1 MNRNNLRKVLTAR
14 SRAVEAVHW
23 RSKQHRFNNKNLKE
37 LEKSYRAK
45 EDIFDERSRSDADAD
60 NAKTEYQ
67 NSNKRNPS
75 SHTESSSS
83 SSNMM
88 VTNPHPS
95 AQSNEYGRCSRPSM
109 SCLIYLSSSL
119 PTICKNI
126 S

>member
-14 SRAVEAVHW
+14 SRAVEVVHW
-23 RSKQHRFNNKNLKE
+23 RNKQHRFDIKSLKE
-37 LEKSYRAK
+37 LEKSFRAK

-75 SHTESSSS
+75 SHTEIPSS

-88 VTNPHPS
+88 VMNPHPLP
-95 AQSNEYGRCSRPSM
+95 QSNVYGKYSRPSM
-109 SCLIYLSSSL
+109 SHLSVILIFD
-119 PTICKNI
+119 
-126 S
+126 